1 MLGAVVF
8 HRGDDLRGQAVSYT
22 HLDVYK
28 RQLVAEC
35 AAHGDVAAGFKRGA
49 RAGCDVCAKR
59 GDRVAHG
66 RAELNGEALDGVG
79 VVAAPDLRGIIQHAG
94 IETSAAAGAVFKEDI
109 RKRFDKTIHEVVC
122 TEHEAVHD
130 LLLALRRE
138 QRRADLGQIAVEIPF
153 DVINLIFTEMC
164 IRDRCDPATY
174 RL

>member
-1 MLGAVVF
+1 M
-8 HRGDDLRGQAVSYT
+8 
-22 HLDVYK
+22 
-28 RQLVAEC
+28 
-35 AAHGDVAAGFKRGA
+35 
-49 RAGCDVCAKR
+49 CAKR

-66 RAELNGEALDGVG
+66 RTELNGEALDGVG

-138 QRRADLGQIAVEIPF
+138 QRRADLGQIAVEVPF
-153 DVINLIFTEMC
+153 DVINLIFTEDFIHLREDIIAHVFSRHIEDVLQAC
-164 IRDRCDPATY
+164 GGVFTVRHVQAPIRVGAVEVAVRRDHL
-174 RL
+174 RLIPDAEL